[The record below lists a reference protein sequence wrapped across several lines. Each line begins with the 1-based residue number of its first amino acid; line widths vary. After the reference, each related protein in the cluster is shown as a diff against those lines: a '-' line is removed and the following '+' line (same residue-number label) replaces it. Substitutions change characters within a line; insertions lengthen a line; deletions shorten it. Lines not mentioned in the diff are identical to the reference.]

1 MRDIKDLIAE
11 VYGVVWTTD
20 RQIKDLE
27 RFAELVARAE
37 REACALMC
45 EEFELLH
52 VAEAIRYREKHKEIT

>member
-1 MRDIKDLIAE
+1 MRDIKDLVAE

-27 RFAELVARAE
+27 RFAKLVAEHE
-37 REACALMC
+37 REECALMC

-52 VAEAIRYREKHKEIT
+52 VAEAIRYRGQM

>member
-27 RFAELVARAE
+27 RFAKLVAEHE
-37 REACALMC
+37 REECALMC

-52 VAEAIRYREKHKEIT
+52 VAEAIRYRGKA